1 MQQSYERQ
9 LSNGVSSASDVLLH
23 VAKRIRLIRNIRKMT
38 LQKTAKMLG
47 ISRKQLQNYEKAQ
60 TNIGVARLWQI
71 ANLMQVD
78 TSFFIEGLNS
88 SNSFWDDE
96 SLEIVTMIKNIKD
109 ENVKK
114 HLVLLLKNFN

>member
-9 LSNGVSSASDVLLH
+9 LSNGVSSSSDVLLH